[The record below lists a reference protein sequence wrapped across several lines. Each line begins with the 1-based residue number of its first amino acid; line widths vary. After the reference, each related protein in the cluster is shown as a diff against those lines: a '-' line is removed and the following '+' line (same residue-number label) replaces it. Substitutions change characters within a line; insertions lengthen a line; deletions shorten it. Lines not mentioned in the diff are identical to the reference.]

1 LKRNRK
7 QITYLAMLVTA
18 VLAAVSAGGQPARAG
33 GDEVEHGRY
42 LVRQVSLCV
51 DCHGA
56 ALTGGHVGHNP
67 AAPYAPA
74 IAGLPGL
81 DVEAV
86 ALFLQTG
93 NLNGA
98 TVPPPMPR
106 YRMHPDDAHA
116 IAVYRKSLAAQ
127 PSPLPSASSGVT
139 SATAS
144 P

>member
-1 LKRNRK
+1 MKARR
-7 QITYLAMLVTA
+7 TFLAFVA
-18 VLAAVSAGGQPARAG
+18 IAAFAAVSAGGQPARAD

-42 LVRQVSLCV
+42 LVQQVSLCI

-106 YRMHPDDAHA
+106 YRMHPGDAHA
-116 IAVYRKSLAAQ
+116 VAVYLKSLPAP
-127 PSPLPSASSGVT
+127 PSPSP

>member
-1 LKRNRK
+1 MNANRAF
-7 QITYLAMLVTA
+7 LALFAIA
-18 VLAAVSAGGQPARAG
+18 VWATVSAGGQPASAD
-33 GDEVEHGRY
+33 GDAVEHGRY
-42 LVRQVSLCV
+42 LVHQVSLCI
-51 DCHGA
+51 DCHGV

-93 NLNGA
+93 SLNGA

-106 YRMHPDDAHA
+106 YRMHPDDARA
-116 IAVYRKSLAAQ
+116 IAVYLKSLPAP
-127 PSPLPSASSGVT
+127 PSPLPSA
-139 SATAS
+139 TAS

>member
-1 LKRNRK
+1 MSARGKFL
-7 QITYLAMLVTA
+7 TLLAIA
-18 VLAAVSAGGQPARAG
+18 ALAAAGRQPAAAG
-33 GDEVEHGRY
+33 GDEAEHGRY
-42 LVRQVSLCV
+42 VVRQLSLCV
-51 DCHGA
+51 DCHGT
-56 ALTGGHVGHNP
+56 ALTGDHVGHNP

-86 ALFLQTG
+86 ALFLETG

-116 IAVYRKSLAAQ
+116 VAVYLKSLPAS
-127 PSPLPSASSGVT
+127 PSPLPSAI
-139 SATAS
+139 AS
-144 P
+144 PQ

>member
-1 LKRNRK
+1 MNIRRTFPAL
-7 QITYLAMLVTA
+7 LAIA
-18 VLAAVSAGGQPARAG
+18 ALAAVAASRQTARAD
-33 GDEVEHGRY
+33 GDEVERGRY
-42 LVRQVSLCV
+42 LVRQVSLCN

-86 ALFLQTG
+86 ALFLETG

-116 IAVYRKSLAAQ
+116 VAVFLRSLPAS
-127 PSPLPSASSGVT
+127 PSPLPA
-139 SATAS
+139 ATAA

>member
-1 LKRNRK
+1 MKACR
-7 QITYLAMLVTA
+7 TFLVLFAIA
-18 VLAAVSAGGQPARAG
+18 VWAAVSAARQPARADG
-33 GDEVEHGRY
+33 SEAEHGRY
-42 LVRQVSLCV
+42 IVRQLSLCI
-51 DCHGA
+51 DCHGV

-93 NLNGA
+93 SLNGA

-116 IAVYRKSLAAQ
+116 VAVYLKSLAAA
-127 PSPLPSASSGVT
+127 PSPLPSA
-139 SATAS
+139 TAS